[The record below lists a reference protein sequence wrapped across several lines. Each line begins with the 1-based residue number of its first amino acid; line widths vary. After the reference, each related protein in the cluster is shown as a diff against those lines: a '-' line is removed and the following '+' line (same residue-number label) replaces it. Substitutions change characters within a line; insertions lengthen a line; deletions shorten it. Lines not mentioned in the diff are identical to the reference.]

1 MIERPNANLLPPDAG
16 TYCLWLRLDAPLPL
30 VVGRLGE
37 RTLPPGLLAYVGS
50 ALGPGGLRARVG
62 RHLRAEKRLR
72 WHIDWLTAQAPV
84 RAVWLRAGRLRLECA
99 WSAALLQADGAAI
112 AWPGFGASDC
122 ACAAH
127 LIAVPP
133 DALAGARRALD
144 PDAIIGTLDGYDR

>member
-1 MIERPNANLLPPDAG
+1 MIERLDANHLSSEAG

-30 VVGRLGE
+30 VVGRQGE
-37 RTLPPGLLAYVGS
+37 RTLPPGLVAYVGS

-84 RAVWLRAGRLRLECA
+84 CAVWLRTGRLRLECE
-99 WSAALLQADGAAI
+99 WSAALRRLPGAAI

-133 DALAGARRALD
+133 EALAEARIALA
-144 PDAIIGTLDGYDR
+144 PDAIFGELDGYDR